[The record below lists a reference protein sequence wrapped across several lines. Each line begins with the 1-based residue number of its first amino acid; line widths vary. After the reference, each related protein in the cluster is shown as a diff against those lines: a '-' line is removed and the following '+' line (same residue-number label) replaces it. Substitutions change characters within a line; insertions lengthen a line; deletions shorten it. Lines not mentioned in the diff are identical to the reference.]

1 MNSRDKLLN
10 LISQIKNAK
19 SESNKAVSYSEGYL
33 DCLKDMLND
42 DCNDLN
48 KIIMV
53 KYDGKV
59 REEVYSEILP
69 ILESISDQN
78 KPGQSAPTS
87 TGITS
92 EENAEYSAMHPTDRA
107 RSFLERIGRA

>member
-1 MNSRDKLLN
+1 MKSRDKLVN

-19 SESNKAVSYSEGYL
+19 SESSKAVSYSEGYL
-33 DCLKDMLND
+33 DCLKDILND

-59 REEVYSEILP
+59 REEVYSEVLP
-69 ILESISDQN
+69 ILEAINSQN
-78 KPGQSAPTS
+78 LPGQEVSSP
-87 TGITS
+87 TGIVSDETS
-92 EENAEYSAMHPTDRA
+92 ESSVMHPSDRA